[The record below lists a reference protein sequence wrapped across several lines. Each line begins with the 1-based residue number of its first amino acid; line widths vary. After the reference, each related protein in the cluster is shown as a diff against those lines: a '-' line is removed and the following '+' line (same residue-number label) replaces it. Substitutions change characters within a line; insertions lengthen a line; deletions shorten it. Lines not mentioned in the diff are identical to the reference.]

1 MGASIAEALLR
12 SPCAP
17 LSDTKELI
25 GAGIYAIY
33 YVGEYPAYRIIS
45 ERNLDDYFAQP
56 IYVGKAVPKGAR
68 KGSYTFDST
77 QSTALRSRLSQHSAS
92 IDESSNLS
100 LTDFSFRSLVV
111 EDIWIPLGESVLIEQ
126 FRPLWNL
133 VVDGF
138 GNKDPGKRRATQFKS
153 MWDVLHPGRQFAEKL
168 ALSNWTIP
176 KLEERIAQA
185 LAGTLPPA
193 EELPPEQEA

>member
-1 MGASIAEALLR
+1 M
-12 SPCAP
+12 
-17 LSDTKELI
+17 

-33 YVGEYPAYRIIS
+33 YVGSFPAYQKIS
-45 ERNLDDYFAQP
+45 ERNLDDHFAQP

-68 KGSYTFDST
+68 KGSFTFDS
-77 QSTALRSRLSQHSAS
+77 SRSNALRSRLGQHGAS
-92 IDESSNLS
+92 ISESQNLS
-100 LTDFSFRSLVV
+100 LDDFFYRSLVV
-111 EDIWIPLGESVLIEQ
+111 EDIWIPLGESVLIEE

-168 ALSNWTIP
+168 APSNWTAQ

-185 LAGTLPPA
+185 LAGALPPE
-193 EELPPEQEA
+193 EELPPDQEA